1 MRGVEEEWSQG
12 ERNAE
17 AYRQGMRDAAAR
29 TNFGRPSRRNPT
41 AEEQA
46 SYETGFYEELEAIK
60 EEEFLDGT
68 PEEG

>member
-1 MRGVEEEWSQG
+1 MDEERPQE

-17 AYRQGMRDAAAR
+17 AYRQGMRDASTG
-29 TNFGRPSRRNPT
+29 TNFGRPSRRYST

-46 SYETGFYEELEAIK
+46 SYKMGFYEELEAM

-68 PEEG
+68 TEEG